1 MSGLV
6 GKSCDILVVVVVLV
20 GGPLLKADG
29 FPISKPGS
37 TGGQNPEQIRFRLD
51 AFGFW
56 LDAEIR
62 RARMAQEC
70 VRRGCPLS

>member
-51 AFGFW
+51 AF
-56 LDAEIR
+56 ERIR
-62 RARMAQEC
+62 VLA
-70 VRRGCPLS
+70 